1 MIKSLSVGRG
11 LTVAGGIASP
21 TYINLSN
28 TNPSAGMMR
37 CNGNNIEVYDGSSWI
52 TMHSSHAVIEFDP
65 DTQSLLEWARK
76 KREEERV
83 LEKLAQEHSSI
94 KDLVD
99 QINQKKEQIKMVQIL
114 LKSPG
119 NEPHE
124 QEVMGS

>member
-11 LTVAGGIASP
+11 LTVAGGINSP
-21 TYINLSN
+21 TYINMSK
-28 TNPSAGMMR
+28 PSAGMMR
-37 CNGNNIEVYDGSSWI
+37 YNGNNTEVYDGSSWI
-52 TMHSSHAVIEFDP
+52 IMQSSHAVIEFDA
-65 DTQSLLEWARK
+65 DTLSLIDWARK

-114 LKSPG
+114 VNSSG
-119 NEPHE
+119 NEVE
-124 QEVMGS
+124 LMGS

>member
-11 LTVAGGIASP
+11 LTVAGGINSP
-21 TYINLSN
+21 TYINMN
-28 TNPSAGMMR
+28 NPSAGMMR
-37 CNGNNIEVYDGSSWI
+37 YNGNNIEVYDGSSWI
-52 TMHSSHAVIEFDP
+52 IMQSSHAVIEFDP
-65 DTQSLLEWARK
+65 DTHSLLEWARK

-114 LKSPG
+114 VNSSG
-119 NEPHE
+119 NEVE
-124 QEVMGS
+124 LMGS